1 MLEDKETMKELKL
14 SDTAENFVDGF
25 VGVICPLCGEDYI
38 FEIIDGDI
46 DLYADFC
53 GCPQKIKDELVDII
67 KEWLYEQ
74 V

>member
-1 MLEDKETMKELKL
+1 MLEDKEVIKELKL

-25 VGVICPLCGEDYI
+25 VGVVCPLCGEDYI

-46 DLYADFC
+46 DLYAAFC
-53 GCPQKIKDELVDII
+53 DCPQIIKDELVDIM

-74 V
+74 I